1 MDPLYDEAY
10 YRGLLE
16 ATQKGV
22 ANGKSFLEAVSSSEA
37 ASKNVAIQIM
47 AETTKRRLEEFEQEA
62 DQLWDLFKRAL
73 RGD

>member
-1 MDPLYDEAY
+1 MDPLYDEVY

-37 ASKNVAIQIM
+37 ASKNVAIRKM
-47 AETTKRRLEEFEQEA
+47 AESTNRHLEELEQEV

-73 RGD
+73 RDD